1 MDKFLNET
9 NETKALQKI
18 YSHIQDEKSKEIYMS
33 RSMYSLSDDRVYMK
47 NIVRNC
53 DMSKEIYNNINE
65 KNKLVLFGAGTWGE
79 CYNIL
84 FK

>member
-65 KNKLVLFGAGTWGE
+65 KNKLVLFGAGTWGGG
-79 CYNIL
+79 YNIL

>member
-65 KNKLVLFGAGTWGE
+65 KNKLVLFGAGTWGG
-79 CYNIL
+79 YNIL

>member
-65 KNKLVLFGAGTWGE
+65 KNKLVLFGAGTWGG
-79 CYNIL
+79 CYNLL

>member
-65 KNKLVLFGAGTWGE
+65 KNKLVLFGAGTWGGV
-79 CYNIL
+79 L
-84 FK
+84 

>member
-65 KNKLVLFGAGTWGE
+65 KNKLVLFGAGTWGGVL
-79 CYNIL
+79 YHT
-84 FK
+84 F

>member
-65 KNKLVLFGAGTWGE
+65 KNKLVLFGAGTWGV
-79 CYNIL
+79 L
-84 FK
+84 

>member
-65 KNKLVLFGAGTWGE
+65 KNKLVLFGAGTGGV
-79 CYNIL
+79 L
-84 FK
+84 

>member
-65 KNKLVLFGAGTWGE
+65 KNKLVLFGAGTWGG
-79 CYNIL
+79 L
-84 FK
+84 

>member
-53 DMSKEIYNNINE
+53 DMSKEIYNNIND
-65 KNKLVLFGAGTWGE
+65 KIRQKFYMN
-79 CYNIL
+79 
-84 FK
+84 